1 VNSLLALSLRGHI
14 SPASAMTTAHFME
27 RPGNMQ
33 VLDFWTQRTL
43 DAYWENL
50 VRDAIE
56 AEMTGSTDEEPEDT
70 MDTSHPR

>member
-1 VNSLLALSLRGHI
+1 
-14 SPASAMTTAHFME
+14 
-27 RPGNMQ
+27 MQ